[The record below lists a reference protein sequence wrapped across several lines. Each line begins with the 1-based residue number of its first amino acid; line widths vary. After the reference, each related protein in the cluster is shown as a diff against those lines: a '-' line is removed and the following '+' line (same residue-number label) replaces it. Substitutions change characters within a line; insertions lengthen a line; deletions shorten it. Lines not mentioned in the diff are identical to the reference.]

1 MPEEMMANLNKLLKE
16 AQKMQEKMQEE
27 IRKLEIETAT
37 GGGMVTI
44 KMSGEKKVIS
54 LKIDQSIVASG
65 DKEMIEDLVIAAF
78 NEAAGRVDE
87 AIESKMGGLTAGLG
101 LPGF

>member
-1 MPEEMMANLNKLLKE
+1 MANLNKLLKE

-44 KMSGEKKVIS
+44 RMSGEKKVVS

-65 DKEMIEDLVIAAF
+65 DKEMIEDLVISAF

-87 AIESKMGGLTAGLG
+87 EIEAKMGGLTAGLG

>member
-1 MPEEMMANLNKLLKE
+1 MMPNLNKLLKE

-27 IRKLEIETAT
+27 IKKLEVEVTT
-37 GGGMVTI
+37 GGGMVSL
-44 KMSGEKKVIS
+44 KMTGEKKVTA

-65 DKEMIEDLVIAAF
+65 DKEMIEDLIIAAF

-87 AIESKMGGLTAGLG
+87 SIESKMGGLTAGLG